1 MAVSITTLFLC
12 MLYFPLAAFFY
23 ALFGGEKA
31 SVAYHS
37 TKNNYDESISE
48 GMMWYSLGDE

>member
-23 ALFGGEKA
+23 TLFGGGNS
-31 SVAYHS
+31 SVVYYP

>member
-1 MAVSITTLFLC
+1 MAVSITTFFLC
-12 MLYFPLAAFFY
+12 VLYFPLAAFFY
-23 ALFGGEKA
+23 TLFGGGN
-31 SVAYHS
+31 SPVVYQP

>member
-1 MAVSITTLFLC
+1 